1 MLILCYLFSGIY
13 DIHIK
18 WKGRHIPKSPFRV
31 KVSSDLDSSKCY
43 AEGPGLQSGIVEHKW
58 TNFTVFTKGACLI
71 MFLIMFM
78 FHIVFTV
85 LILPGKASYSPRRDK
100 EALCLYGIELLGICC
115 MIDAWRR
122 NGAKTQKGFKSF
134 ETLKNITKKLRKN
147 LSIRM

>member
-71 MFLIMFM
+71 YVSHYVYVSHCVYSSNLNWQ
-78 FHIVFTV
+78 
-85 LILPGKASYSPRRDK
+85 GKLLTQAGQRSYLFIWNRVTRH
-100 EALCLYGIELLGICC
+100 LLH
-115 MIDAWRR
+115 D
-122 NGAKTQKGFKSF
+122 
-134 ETLKNITKKLRKN
+134 
-147 LSIRM
+147 